1 MINKV
6 ILIGRAGKDPDL
18 HTTERKKTVVR
29 FTVATWEN
37 YKDEKEP
44 TGWRQVTEW
53 HNVVVWGAAGES
65 IKKHLI
71 KGELVYV
78 EGGVR
83 TRSYTDKEGVT
94 KYITEIV
101 GFARA
106 LLAKK
111 DAASSGTAKES
122 PKGEPGKA
130 SKPEDTV
137 DIHEEIPPD
146 ELSDLPFILTIP
158 IALGFLLQFMI

>member
-65 IKKHLI
+65 IKKHLK

-83 TRSYTDKEGVT
+83 TRSYEDKEKVT

-101 GFARA
+101 GFAKA
-106 LLAKK
+106 LLGKKDASKTATSGSEAKK
-111 DAASSGTAKES
+111 DAEKTAKAE
-122 PKGEPGKA
+122 EM
-130 SKPEDTV
+130 V
-137 DIHEEIPPD
+137 DIHDEIPPD
-146 ELSDLPFILTIP
+146 ELSDLPF
-158 IALGFLLQFMI
+158 